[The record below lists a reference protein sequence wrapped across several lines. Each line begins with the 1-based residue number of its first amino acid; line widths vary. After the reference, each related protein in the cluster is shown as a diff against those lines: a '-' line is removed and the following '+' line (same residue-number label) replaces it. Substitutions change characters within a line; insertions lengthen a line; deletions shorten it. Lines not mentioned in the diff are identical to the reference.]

1 MGFEPPQE
9 SPMQAAA
16 IGFLGQKQQGFPPGK
31 RVCGMLRM
39 LITLG
44 ENARHQQVRSDSAKR
59 REPSRRKRKTARKA
73 AITTLL
79 HQILAF
85 QSQLRAQWG
94 RPREQ
99 PRGAGRRFL
108 PPTPPT
114 SSLHPPRGLKLTFF
128 PSKTSRPVSKLESG
142 FLLPNSEEEE
152 PPQRRSWLSGLAAGV
167 YSQPATNIQPPPAA
181 DPFWGFF

>member
-1 MGFEPPQE
+1 MNPPKRARCKQPPLAFWDKSSRD
-9 SPMQAAA
+9 SPRAKGYA
-16 IGFLGQKQQGFPPGK
+16 GCSGCSSPW
-31 RVCGMLRM
+31 
-39 LITLG
+39 G